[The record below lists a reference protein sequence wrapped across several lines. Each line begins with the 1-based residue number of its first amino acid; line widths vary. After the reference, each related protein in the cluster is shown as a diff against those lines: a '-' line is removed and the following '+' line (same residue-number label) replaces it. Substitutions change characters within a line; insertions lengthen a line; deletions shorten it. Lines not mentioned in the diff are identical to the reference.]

1 MIIRFVIE
9 NEEHDNNGQLHHNI
23 VIKETITKN
32 DLEEISNDIE
42 QFHKE
47 NPKWT
52 NEQSWELFESLVKEK
67 GYTIL
72 DSSFVFCIVPG
83 KNNSKIDSK
92 IYTNK
97 LTTED
102 YKQTQTAL
110 ICSLLYYAQ
119 IGETE
124 MIDEVEKNLLPKI
137 NEMLK
142 EREVDP

>member
-52 NEQSWELFESLVKEK
+52 NEQSWELFESLVKNFK
-67 GYTIL
+67 LSLWIPIL
-72 DSSFVFCIVPG
+72 YSYF
-83 KNNSKIDSK
+83 
-92 IYTNK
+92 TNIFMF
-97 LTTED
+97 
-102 YKQTQTAL
+102 Y
-110 ICSLLYYAQ
+110 
-119 IGETE
+119 
-124 MIDEVEKNLLPKI
+124 
-137 NEMLK
+137 
-142 EREVDP
+142 